1 MRGISGSAF
10 DRQVER
16 LDDNALS
23 KMQRR
28 YWEAKQIFLKNIKKK
43 EDECVVSSDA
53 DLDAKLEV
61 SPRPRQNSV
70 LT

>member
-1 MRGISGSAF
+1 MPGISGSAF

-23 KMQRR
+23 MMQRR
-28 YWEAKQIFLKNIKKK
+28 YWEAKQIFLKNIKRK

-53 DLDAKLEV
+53 ELDAKLEV
-61 SPRPRQNSV
+61 LHPIAITIV
-70 LT
+70 F